1 MVLNLLAVFVVLLT
15 ILIFYW
21 AYQAYQKT
29 WMSYTPVDYLQTSKE
44 NRSPWRWRQPS
55 PKLGIPF
62 NTSHRPGVHDEPNVS
77 SLVFHPIFLSADVL
91 SPLSGMALI
100 GFDLV
105 LILNSQIS
113 GNNFIFAFL
122 IYSFLFYLGL
132 YFFRYGD
139 RVLKI
144 NLYPDR
150 LEIVAKFAIVFTRKA
165 IYKRDEIISINSK
178 IQSFWTL
185 GKGQTQP
192 DYKLIIGRS
201 LGGVFQLDRTFRLRC
216 DPTQGSWTIG
226 GLKHWKS
233 L

>member
-1 MVLNLLAVFVVLLT
+1 MGL
-15 ILIFYW
+15 ILYW
-21 AYQAYQKT
+21 VYRDYQKT
-29 WMSYTPVDYLQTSKE
+29 WTSYSRVDYLQTSKE

-62 NTSHRPGVHDEPNVS
+62 NTSNRPGVHDEPNVS
-77 SLVFHPIFLSADVL
+77 SLVFHPIFLLADLL

-113 GNNFIFAFL
+113 RNNFFVTFL

-144 NLYPDR
+144 NLYPER
-150 LEIVAKFAIVFTRKA
+150 LEIVAKFAVVFTRKA

-185 GKGQTQP
+185 EKGQIQP

-201 LGGVFQLDRTFRLRC
+201 LGGVFQLNRTFRLRC

-226 GLKHWKS
+226 GLNYWKS